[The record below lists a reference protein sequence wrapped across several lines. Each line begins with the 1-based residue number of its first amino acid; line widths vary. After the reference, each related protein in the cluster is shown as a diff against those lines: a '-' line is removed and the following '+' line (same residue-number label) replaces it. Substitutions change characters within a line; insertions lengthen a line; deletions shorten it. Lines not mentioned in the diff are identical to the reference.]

1 MSKSASEEIQK
12 FLDGVALAQGEK
24 YQSLLRL
31 RKIIFDVYP
40 EANEKMKYG
49 GIVFF
54 LDKVMF
60 GGLFVYQNHISL
72 EFSNGFLMKDPKG
85 LLQGKGKYRRHLKF
99 VNKEDLNDKEVARFV
114 KQAL

>member
-1 MSKSASEEIQK
+1 MGKSASKDIQK
-12 FLDGVALAQGEK
+12 FLDGVALAQSEK
-24 YQSLLRL
+24 YQSLLKL
-31 RKIIFDVYP
+31 RKIIFEVYP
-40 EANEKMKYG
+40 EAHEKMMYG

-85 LLQGKGKYRRHLKF
+85 QLRGKGKYRRHLKF
-99 VNKEDLNDKEVARFV
+99 VNKEDVNDKEIARFV